1 MRPSSGGGANVVTKL
16 SAVRKGHAVQI
27 LRLPAGDIRMQFI
40 RIGLME
46 GALVTCIERLPG
58 GTMVLR
64 HHRQEVALSAD
75 LADAIWVTL

>member
-1 MRPSSGGGANVVTKL
+1 MIKL
-16 SAVRKGHAVQI
+16 SMIRKGLPVQI
-27 LRLPAGDIRMQFI
+27 LRLPDGDMRMQFI

-58 GTMVLR
+58 GTMVLQ

-75 LADAIWVTL
+75 LADSIWVSQ

>member
-1 MRPSSGGGANVVTKL
+1 MMKL
-16 SAVRKGHAVQI
+16 STIRKGLPVQI
-27 LRLPAGDIRMQFI
+27 LRLPEGDMRIQFI

-46 GALVTCIERLPG
+46 GARITCIERLPG
-58 GTMVLR
+58 GTVVLL